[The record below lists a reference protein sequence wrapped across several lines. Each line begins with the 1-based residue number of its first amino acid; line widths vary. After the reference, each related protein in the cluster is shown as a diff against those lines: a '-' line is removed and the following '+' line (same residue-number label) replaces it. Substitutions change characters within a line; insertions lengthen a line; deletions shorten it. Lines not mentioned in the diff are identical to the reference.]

1 MVAYR
6 HARVSRKKCLTPCG
20 CLWQGAMHRE
30 EEKMELISGT
40 TAAQQ
45 AGVHQ
50 ATWGRWVAAGKAPAP
65 VFARENMKLYSQVE
79 VTQFLSEGVPN
90 EKD

>member
-1 MVAYR
+1 M
-6 HARVSRKKCLTPCG
+6 
-20 CLWQGAMHRE
+20 

-40 TAAQQ
+40 AAAEQ

-65 VFARENMKLYSQVE
+65 VFARDNMKLYSQAD
-79 VTQFLSEGVPN
+79 VTQFLSEGAPD
-90 EKD
+90 EEE